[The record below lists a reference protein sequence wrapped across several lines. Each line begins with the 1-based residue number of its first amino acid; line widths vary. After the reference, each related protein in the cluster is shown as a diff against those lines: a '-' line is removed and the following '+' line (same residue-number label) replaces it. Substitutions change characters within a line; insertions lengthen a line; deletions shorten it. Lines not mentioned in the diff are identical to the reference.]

1 MVSNWNEEGM
11 IQRGFPAEK
20 LVACTLLFGLLL
32 YLLYYY
38 IEIML
43 DERKKVKVHLENL
56 NTHLK
61 MM

>member
-1 MVSNWNEEGM
+1 M